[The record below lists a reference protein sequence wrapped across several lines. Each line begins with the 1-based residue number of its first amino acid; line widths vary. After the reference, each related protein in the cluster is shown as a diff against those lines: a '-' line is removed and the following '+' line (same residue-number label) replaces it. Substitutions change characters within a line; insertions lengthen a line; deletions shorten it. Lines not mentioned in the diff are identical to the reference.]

1 MSTIGST
8 VRVIGQPDT
17 FGGHYWAPA
26 DHAGPSSYTK
36 GGYALDPKSFGFDN
50 TIWTVTPGVDQ
61 SATFMV
67 VGRATVSGR
76 SPVNAVWI
84 SLDSGS
90 IGGQTQ
96 VPGEEVAA
104 GTNLAAYIVRLGAI
118 GE

>member
-26 DHAGPSSYTK
+26 DHKGPSSYTK

-61 SATFMV
+61 SGTFMV
-67 VGRATVSGR
+67 VGSATNNGF

-84 SLDSGS
+84 NIDSSGTV
-90 IGGQTQ
+90 G
-96 VPGEEVAA
+96 EVAA
-104 GTNLAAYIVRLGAI
+104 GTDLSAYTVRLGAI